1 MVNRLLWT
9 RITRDLRK
17 RWIQVCIVTII
28 LGIGTGAFWGLFS
41 GVQWRID
48 SVNQFMDDYSLD
60 DGIIAFPQ
68 EYEVNYSDIIDT
80 MARFPRLNEIKAWDV
95 RLKCSIA
102 YEFNSSEGL
111 IVIRGYLYGL
121 QADFFSTSDVDRL
134 ALDEGR
140 FLTVNDIN
148 KSYVLLE
155 STFCQTYSLQN
166 LDNLNIR
173 FSSLIQKVKLE
184 GTVISP
190 EWVVIFDPES
200 TAFSA
205 SVQFGIGYTLIQDL
219 QAWSGLDDSIN
230 EIVFRVKQSMND
242 ESIGQSLKQFLEEEG
257 YPCSYQ
263 RRKET
268 PLIKTLEQQN
278 TDDIDL
284 MTVIALL
291 IIFIALFAL
300 WISINRMITQQ
311 RRDIGI
317 ELSLGTNE
325 RSILFYYIFYGLM
338 IAFLGI
344 IIGLIIGNFIG
355 EATIEL
361 YMAYMSVPNLKKPI
375 LWDRLLQAI
384 ILSFSCSFLASFWP
398 ARNGAK
404 MIPIDALR
412 QDPALGGSSYKN
424 PKFIEKILA
433 KIVSF
438 SLSSR
443 IAARNIFR
451 NRKRT
456 IATIL
461 GISLSLALVIAYL
474 GAYDSFIFLKD
485 SYREDLGEWDIRVTF
500 NVPVNNTLVP
510 FVNDTRI
517 ADINYGLAYF
527 AEIQGKGDNNTKVIE
542 LKGYS
547 GKLIPQKIVNGT
559 LQQNMTSIAMSKK
572 LADELGIEIGEKVT
586 FKHFAFDP
594 TTGATVI
601 QTSLKVGFWHN
612 RVSKLEVLVPWKK
625 IQNMFN
631 LTGSANQLLIRLTSD
646 VNLSKFREYLYSFSF
661 VRIVELRED
670 LTRDLEDVL
679 EMFQGLMQILEG
691 LTLSLCFGLILL
703 TAMINSSE
711 REREHGTMMTLGA
724 SDMSILRISIWE
736 AIFLSIIGILLG
748 NFFGWLVLELMLI
761 PAFQAAYTLYVI
773 KTKIQLSTALLFSG
787 LALIVAITSQLGIVR
802 TLRKM
807 ELSEATKVRDF

>member
-48 SVNQFMDDYSLD
+48 SVNQFMDEYSLD
-60 DGIIAFPQ
+60 DGIITFPQ

-102 YEFNSSEGL
+102 YEFNSSDGL
-111 IVIRGYLYGL
+111 LVIRGYMYGL
-121 QADFFSTSDVDRL
+121 QAKSFSVSEVDRL

-148 KSYVLLE
+148 KSCILLE
-155 STFCQTYSLQN
+155 STFCQAYSLQH

-173 FSSLIQKVKLE
+173 FPSLIQKVKLK

-190 EWVVIFDPES
+190 EWVILFDPES

-205 SVQFGIGYTLIQDL
+205 SVQFGIGYTLLQDL
-219 QAWSGLDDSIN
+219 QAWSGLEDSIN
-230 EIVFRVKQSMND
+230 EIVFCVKQSMKD
-242 ESIGQSLKQFLEEEG
+242 DSIGQSLKQFLEEEG
-257 YPCSYQ
+257 YPCGYQ

-278 TDDIDL
+278 KDDIDL

-311 RRDIGI
+311 RCDIGI

-325 RSILFYYIFYGLM
+325 RSILFYYIFYGLI
-338 IAFLGI
+338 IASLGI
-344 IIGLIIGNFIG
+344 IIGVIIGNFIG

-361 YMAYMSVPNLKKPI
+361 YMAYMLIPNLKKPI

-384 ILSFSCSFLASFWP
+384 ILGFLCSFLASFWP
-398 ARNGAK
+398 ARKGAK

-424 PKFIEKILA
+424 PKIFEKILT

-474 GAYDSFIFLKD
+474 GAFDSFIFLKD

-517 ADINYGLAYF
+517 AEINYGLAYF
-527 AEIQGKGDNNTKVIE
+527 AEIQRKDDNNNQLIE

-547 GKLIPQKIVNGT
+547 GNLIPQKIVNGT
-559 LQQNMTSIAMSKK
+559 LKQNMTSIAMSKK
-572 LADELGIEIGEKVT
+572 LANELGIELGEKVT
-586 FKHFAFDP
+586 LKHFSFDAAIG
-594 TTGATVI
+594 TTII
-601 QTSLKVGFWHN
+601 QTSLEVGFWHN

-625 IQNMFN
+625 IQSMFN

-661 VRIVELRED
+661 VRNVELRED

-679 EMFQGLMQILEG
+679 EMFQGLMQIIES

-703 TAMINSSE
+703 TAMINNSE

-724 SDMSILRISIWE
+724 SDMSILRISVWE
-736 AIFLSIIGILLG
+736 AFFLSIIGILLG
-748 NFFGWLVLELMLI
+748 NFLGWLVLELMLM
-761 PAFQAAYTLYVI
+761 PAFQAAYTIYVI
-773 KTKIQLSTALLFSG
+773 KTKIQLSTILLFSV
-787 LALIVAITSQLGIVR
+787 LTLIIAITSQLGILR